1 MDIEGVIPPM
11 VTPTTGRD
19 GTVATEELR
28 SFTEFLVEGGVH
40 GLFPCG
46 SIGEFSS
53 MTREERA
60 TVIETVVDA
69 AQDRPVIAGCGGT
82 AVGDV
87 LEYIDDAADAGAD
100 AAVVVTPY
108 YLTTTDAGMVDFY
121 EAVAA
126 EAALPIFLYNIPP
139 LTKHS
144 LDVDT
149 VVDLADHDAFV
160 GIKDSS
166 GNMNYINEL
175 VAAVPDDFAVL
186 PGVSA
191 LQVAALDGGA
201 AGAVTGVANIFP
213 SAVSSIHDAH
223 RAGNRDRA
231 VSLLNEVVIPI
242 AGAISTLPTASA
254 IKYLVRVAGHDV
266 GPPLPPLPEL
276 TDGQCGT
283 LKRRYEQVLDAT
295 RVEATN

>member
-1 MDIEGVIPPM
+1 EV
-11 VTPTTGRD
+11 
-19 GTVATEELR
+19 LQ

-60 TVIETVVDA
+60 TVIETVVDSA
-69 AQDRPVIAGCGGT
+69 GGRPVIAGCGGT

-87 LEYIDDAADAGAD
+87 LDYIDDAADAGAD

-108 YLTTTDAGMVDFY
+108 YLTTTDAGMLDFY
-121 EAVAA
+121 DAVAA
-126 EAALPIFLYNIPP
+126 DSALPIVLYNIPP

-144 LDVDT
+144 LDVET
-149 VVDLADHDAFV
+149 VAEMADREAFV

-166 GNMNYINEL
+166 GNINYINEL
-175 VAAVPDDFAVL
+175 VAAVPDDFAVV

-201 AGAVTGVANIFP
+201 DGAVTGVANIFP
-213 SAVSSIHDAH
+213 AALSAIHDAH
-223 RAGNRDRA
+223 RAGDRDRA
-231 VSLLNEVVIPI
+231 VELLNDVAIPL
-242 AGAISTLPTASA
+242 AGAITSMPTASA
-254 IKYLVRVAGHDV
+254 IKYLVRVAGFDV

-276 TDGQCGT
+276 TDGQSST
-283 LKRRYEQVLDAT
+283 LKQRYEQALDAN
-295 RVEATN
+295 RVEATR

>member
-1 MDIEGVIPPM
+1 MQIEGVIPPM
-11 VTPTTGRD
+11 VTPTTDRD
-19 GTVATEELR
+19 GTVAVDELR
-28 SFTEFLVEGGVH
+28 SFTEFLVDGGVH

-53 MTREERA
+53 MNREERA
-60 TVIETVVDA
+60 TVIETVVSSSG
-69 AQDRPVIAGCGGT
+69 DRPVIAGCGGT
-82 AVGDV
+82 AIGDV
-87 LEYIDDAADAGAD
+87 LDYIDDAADAGAD

-126 EAALPIFLYNIPP
+126 ESSLPIVLYNIPP

-149 VVDLADHDAFV
+149 VADLADREAFI

-166 GNMNYINEL
+166 GNINYINEL
-175 VAAVPDDFAVL
+175 VGAVPDDFAVV

-201 AGAVTGVANIFP
+201 DGAVTGVANIFP
-213 SAVSSIHDAH
+213 SAVSAIYDAYVEGD
-223 RAGNRDRA
+223 RERA
-231 VSLLNEVVIPI
+231 VRLLNDVANPI

-254 IKYLVRVAGHDV
+254 IKYLVRIAGHDV

-276 TDGQCGT
+276 SDDQCDT
-283 LKRRYEQVLDAT
+283 LKRRYEQALEAT
-295 RVEATN
+295 RLEAPG